1 MYSIL
6 HSLGLVNAD
15 DPPLQDE
22 LYHPPE
28 YYDPLNASGMV
39 PDIRCAHRGG
49 CMCANHRLVARCTNQ
64 PSCRAA
70 QCQPRIQT
78 SRLPRLEVSMY
89 YFEER
94 RTQPMRLLGI
104 KWSAASGE
112 WTLQFAFMADDLDF
126 SNPFLSRT
134 DFVPQRRI
142 YYFAT
147 PQQVELCN
155 PGFCRELW
163 GALTWDEL
171 AAGCAES
178 RESLRAAL
186 DGATAKIKPE

>member
-1 MYSIL
+1 
-6 HSLGLVNAD
+6 
-15 DPPLQDE
+15 
-22 LYHPPE
+22 
-28 YYDPLNASGMV
+28 
-39 PDIRCAHRGG
+39 
-49 CMCANHRLVARCTNQ
+49 
-64 PSCRAA
+64 
-70 QCQPRIQT
+70 
-78 SRLPRLEVSMY
+78 
-89 YFEER
+89 
-94 RTQPMRLLGI
+94 MRLLGI

-134 DFVPQRRI
+134 DFIPQRRI

-163 GALTWDEL
+163 GALAWDEL
-171 AAGCAES
+171 ATGCVES